1 MYFSYITR
9 ERWVARESTYRS
21 RSLERAAKKHGVM
34 PGEVLECIQNK
45 LYGRL
50 IDDRAENRTFPST
63 RWFLA
68 ETDSGR
74 KLKVVFLFDKKFQR
88 FVLKTAYEPN
98 MQEEKIYGT
107 NFPGYQT

>member
-1 MYFSYITR
+1 M
-9 ERWVARESTYRS
+9 E
-21 RSLERAAKKHGVM
+21 LL
-34 PGEVLECIQNK
+34 PGEVLECFQNK
-45 LYGRL
+45 LYGSL
-50 IDDRAENRTFPST
+50 IDDRAENRTFPPT

-74 KLKVVFLFDKKFQR
+74 KLKVVFLFDKKFKQ

-107 NFPGYQT
+107 NFPGCQT